1 MSIAKLRRLLA
12 LCYASSCIGLLLT
25 GAGEAQTFFSEVTQE
40 AIWAL
45 PSEARSIAFGDYNND
60 GWPDLFVAE
69 DYTTLHNRLSLLS
82 NEGNGRFAHQ
92 TAAIQ
97 EEIPTKA
104 KGGGA
109 IFGDYDNDGDQDLL
123 VPIGGFLDL
132 GLNMLLRND
141 RGVLREMN
149 LSAGLVDRHR
159 TDNAIWLDYNRD
171 GHLDLYMGNPYAP
184 NILYRNNGDG
194 TFTDATEEAGLNVE
208 LSPAG
213 GSNGGI
219 AAGDYNDDGWPDLFV
234 TVWNEPNRL
243 FLSDGKGRFADA
255 TTDEI
260 ADPGQAYGVAAGDI
274 DNDGDLDLFH
284 AAFGFGNLL
293 YRSDLYLNLG
303 GGEFLNV
310 TEAVGLS
317 ALNAAQLLGANF
329 GDIDNDGDLDLLT
342 TNTHFLYL
350 NNGDG
355 TFSDRTSASGMT
367 DIGGTLSFGDYD
379 LDGFL
384 DVLLGGDASEVSK
397 SSFVELYRNNGNA
410 NHWLRVE
417 LVGVES
423 NRNGIGARLISTTGD
438 LRQMRE
444 IMGGFGFNQD
454 EMVAHFGLGE
464 RTQVDELEIR
474 WPSGQVD
481 VLTDIPAD
489 QKIRVIEGRGTYHA
503 IEPTRWEAAPPDSAV
518 LDSQVK
524 LDLAVRP
531 ALFEPDASITEVTAD
546 LSPFG
551 GVEGVPLKAV
561 GDGSYHLRD
570 ISLSI
575 EGVHGW
581 RALSVMVDQATS
593 LGNYWIKLSRQI
605 AVLPSRDTAVFNEN
619 APGEWQVEVSR
630 KVKTTDLAEAGVVHT
645 GSVSG
650 AFQVEESLSGW
661 SITFRPETSV
671 EPLGYS
677 ALRFAI
683 RPGDVS
689 LPDVPQTRIALNPG
703 KDIDLLDRGWLDLN
717 RREWQI
723 VEIPLSSFDRKEKI
737 ESIFLFGTFGGML
750 YLDDIRLVAAA
761 APPAP
766 SATAVLEEQIA
777 TLPQSVTLDQNY
789 PNPFN
794 SSTIIRFALPAD
806 EEIELAVFNLTGQ
819 KVATLAEGVRE
830 ASSYT
835 VHWDGRDDSGHLLSS
850 GVYLYRLRA
859 GQRHIETRKLLLL
872 R

>member
-1 MSIAKLRRLLA
+1 MDTAYVRRFIFSLCAFSLLIFLAGGAEGQTIFSSTAWQNPECGGSA
-12 LCYASSCIGLLLT
+12 L
-25 GAGEAQTFFSEVTQE
+25 
-40 AIWAL
+40 
-45 PSEARSIAFGDYNND
+45 GDFDND
-60 GWPDLFVAE
+60 GWPDVFRTECRGTRVA
-69 DYTTLHNRLSLLS
+69 LMH
-82 NEGNGRFAHQ
+82 NEGDGKFADRTGDIQ
-92 TAAIQ
+92 TAMPDKLLGYGQTFA
-97 EEIPTKA
+97 
-104 KGGGA
+104 
-109 IFGDYDNDGDQDLL
+109 DYDNDGD
-123 VPIGGFLDL
+123 LDL
-132 GLNMLLRND
+132 FVAFGNWNYSQRDRNLLLRND
-141 RGVLREMN
+141 RGVFTDVAQE
-149 LSAGLVDRHR
+149 AGLTDVNA
-159 TDNAIWLDYNRD
+159 TDNAVWLDYDRD
-171 GHLDLYMGNPYAP
+171 GWLDLYTANLGQPEVRNL
-184 NILYRNNGDG
+184 LYRNNGDG
-194 TFTDATEEAGLNVE
+194 TFADVTAEAGLDVSFSE
-208 LSPAG
+208 EAG
-213 GSNGGI
+213 GSNGAL
-219 AAGDYNDDGWPDLFV
+219 AAGDFNDDGWPDLYVAVFRAR
-234 TVWNEPNRL
+234 NRL
-243 FLSDGKGRFADA
+243 FLNDGQGRFV
-255 TTDEI
+255 EI
-260 ADPGQAYGVAAGDI
+260 TSEDLGDPGQAFDVAVGDF
-274 DNDGDLDLFH
+274 DNDGDLDLFQ
-284 AAFGFGNLL
+284 ATGGLSQED
-293 YRSDLYLNLG
+293 RSLVLLNLG
-303 GGEFLNV
+303 EGEFLDV
-310 TEAVGLS
+310 TEAVGIS
-317 ALNAAQLLGANF
+317 VVGDAQDTGF
-329 GDIDNDGDLDLLT
+329 GDIDDDGDLDLTLGQPRT
-342 TNTHFLYL
+342 VFRNDGGIFVDITDQAYS
-350 NNGDG
+350 GD
-355 TFSDRTSASGMT
+355 FAPPVA
-367 DIGGTLSFGDYD
+367 FWDYD
-379 LDGFL
+379 LDGHLDGQGYRARFL
-384 DVLLGGDASEVSK
+384 
-397 SSFVELYRNNGNA
+397 NNGNGF
-410 NHWLRVE
+410 HTLQVE
-417 LVGVES
+417 LVGIES